1 MSFLKQCL
9 ARWFILARQ
18 LVIQLAIFLIGF
30 SFPFSA
36 ALLIGRIG
44 ADIDRLAQRRGVF
57 GATGRTT

>member
-18 LVIQLAIFLIGF
+18 LVFQFANFRIGSSFLL
-30 SFPFSA
+30 SA

-44 ADIDRLAQRRGVF
+44 ADIDRSAQRRGVF